1 MFSRIFVALPFALLV
16 AANAHLE
23 ARDQC
28 NTGAIQCCQSLQQ
41 ADQSAS
47 LVQKCGLTVAEAAA
61 QGLVGVNC
69 SPITVV
75 GTGSGCQASAQT
87 ACCKNVYFNGEVNI
101 GCSTIN
107 VSA

>member
-1 MFSRIFVALPFALLV
+1 MFSRIFVALPLALLV

-69 SPITVV
+69 SPLTVV

-87 ACCKNVYFNGEVNI
+87 ACCKNVYFNGGVNI
-101 GCSTIN
+101 GCSAIN
-107 VSA
+107 VNA